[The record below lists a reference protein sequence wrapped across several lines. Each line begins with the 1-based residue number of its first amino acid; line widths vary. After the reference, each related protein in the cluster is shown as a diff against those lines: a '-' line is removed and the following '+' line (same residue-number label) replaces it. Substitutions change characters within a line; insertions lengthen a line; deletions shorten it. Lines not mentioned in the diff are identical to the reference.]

1 MRCSLL
7 APPSTGVSARPFLS
21 PLLPNPSTG
30 VRDGWARSQGSSL
43 PSTPQKREVAA
54 AFVVVDRVPQHG
66 SSLFLTSPAGQQL
79 QTDRQTCGVSQ
90 GLYKQPLAAQNLHG
104 ALRSQ
109 NQGSVRNRS
118 QCAPVSKVASAGAFP
133 PSPPTWQAPFCLK
146 HFTCFVPGSK
156 IKIESFCQVG
166 SPRNPGIAESRTQ
179 SFSSGC

>member
-1 MRCSLL
+1 MGSVPGILPSLHPAEKGSSRRVCSGRQG
-7 APPSTGVSARPFLS
+7 ASARFL
-21 PLLPNPSTG
+21 PLPDLAG
-30 VRDGWARSQGSSL
+30 R
-43 PSTPQKREVAA
+43 AA
-54 AFVVVDRVPQHG
+54 A
-66 SSLFLTSPAGQQL
+66 
-79 QTDRQTCGVSQ
+79 TDRQTCGVSQ

-109 NQGSVRNRS
+109 NQGSVWNRS
-118 QCAPVSKVASAGAFP
+118 RCAPVSKVASAGAFP

>member
-7 APPSTGVSARPFLS
+7 APLSTGVSARPFLS

-79 QTDRQTCGVSQ
+79 QTDRHVVSLRGCTNSPLQLKTCMGHSEAKTRALCGIGPGV
-90 GLYKQPLAAQNLHG
+90 LL
-104 ALRSQ
+104 
-109 NQGSVRNRS
+109 
-118 QCAPVSKVASAGAFP
+118 
-133 PSPPTWQAPFCLK
+133 
-146 HFTCFVPGSK
+146 
-156 IKIESFCQVG
+156 
-166 SPRNPGIAESRTQ
+166 
-179 SFSSGC
+179 